1 MGNEH
6 MGNTNGDSAFNKRT
20 IAAALANYIDAGSI
34 VAGSAGLSLWV
45 SYLKLSDTQRAARF
59 AYRIA

>member
-34 VAGSAGLSLWV
+34 VAAPPVYHYGSVTLSYPIRK
-45 SYLKLSDTQRAARF
+45 SGCSAR
-59 AYRIA
+59 